1 MSLKCFA
8 ILSNVP
14 LVIWLSQKLQAATRW
29 PVWTAGN
36 SSAIVATRQLVDI
49 TISGNLDSCSNILCS
64 ILVILI
70 QKLKRFF
77 HSRDGNCVLFE
88 VTNQRRRFGLYEEL
102 DDDDEDQV
110 ELEPELPWLYPCPIC
125 GRRNEKVSN
134 SSYLASRAGQH
145 PLMYIFALC
154 YKRNIYV
161 NRV

>member
-1 MSLKCFA
+1 M
-8 ILSNVP
+8 
-14 LVIWLSQKLQAATRW
+14 
-29 PVWTAGN
+29 
-36 SSAIVATRQLVDI
+36 DI
-49 TISGNLDSCSNILCS
+49 TISGNLDSCTIILCS

-70 QKLKRFF
+70 QKLKRFC
-77 HSRDGNCVLFE
+77 HSRYGDCVLFE
-88 VTNQRRRFGLYEEL
+88 HTNQGRRFGLYEEL
-102 DDDDEDQV
+102 NDDEDSDNDDEDQE